1 MYAIIPRL
9 LWILKGILEKKNL
22 TKARMH
28 KKKGQKYK
36 NS

>member
-9 LWILKGILEKKNL
+9 LWIIKGTLEKKNL
-22 TKARMH
+22 TKARMR

-36 NS
+36 DS